1 MFGCARCVA
10 ISLAIIL
17 HCVTLLHSPLV
28 AAESGGSERYSDV
41 KILSKMIK
49 KPPTLEEG
57 HKPHISITCPE
68 NAGCTMFA
76 TILCFLLDAKLC
88 RPDHGELGYLPMWDV
103 PKTETFVHKSVF
115 TGFTSKTVLKHL
127 RRSLRVYKDDQL
139 NSIGYFEN
147 TESGTD
153 SNGNGCAPYYE
164 LHPQHCGL
172 YDVDDFN
179 ANAACTACGGGVWI
193 ESGGNPGV
201 YRNQFEAP
209 YKFTHHIVLFK
220 DPVQNFMSLSRKYW
234 CENHGGFREKWHN
247 AETTFKK
254 VASYNR
260 WQDSSNGNAD
270 AEFSAVVFVED
281 VFDPQTMTTLFERL
295 GLLKYIELEPGE
307 TTDDL
312 LELFTKKL
320 NGGVSNFKLAHPDLD
335 ITDRAAFVKFMLSKV
350 RQFPEININFLR
362 LGNYDGRKPS
372 NKPYPW
378 FCEAL
383 RHTYKLA
390 PTLFSF
396 YHPRYSDVYTSN
408 ISDEEAG
415 VKCDVRSLAD
425 GMKQIKGCK
434 GHVLPDGT
442 PNAYKLHKFSYGNS
456 SVEKWLRC
464 EGGCVCCS
472 STTLV

>member
-312 LELFTKKL
+312 LELFTHKFTSAVKTHQRSHPELSNYWAFNSLMFSNLKTFPTISSKL
-320 NGGVSNFKLAHPDLD
+320 V
-335 ITDRAAFVKFMLSKV
+335 
-350 RQFPEININFLR
+350 Q
-362 LGNYDGRKPS
+362 LGNYNGQKPT
-372 NKPYPW
+372 NKLYPF
-378 FCEAL
+378 FCEAML
-383 RHTYKLA
+383 RTHKFAPKL
-390 PTLFSF
+390 FEF
-396 YHPRYSDVYTSN
+396 YHPKWAAVFALN
-408 ISDEEAG
+408 ITQVDAG
-415 VKCDVRSLAD
+415 VTCDRRPMVKTLTELRMCGGKRQSNGSFD
-425 GMKQIKGCK
+425 
-434 GHVLPDGT
+434 V
-442 PNAYKLHKFSYGNS
+442 HK
-456 SVEKWLRC
+456 VEKEGFYNVSAWSKKKWIKCR
-464 EGGCVCCS
+464 GGCVCCS
-472 STTLV
+472 

>member
-1 MFGCARCVA
+1 MGTYLTLTKLLVA
-10 ISLAIIL
+10 IF
-17 HCVTLLHSPLV
+17 LV
-28 AAESGGSERYSDV
+28 SGNIGAFETERYAYSDV

-57 HKPHISITCPE
+57 HKPHIAITCPE
-68 NAGCTMFA
+68 NSGCTMFA

-88 RPDHGELGYLPMWDV
+88 RPDYSEEGYLPMWDV

-234 CENHGGFREKWHN
+234 CENHGGFREKWRTT
-247 AETTFKK
+247 ETTFKK
-254 VASYNR
+254 VASRSR
-260 WQDSSNGNAD
+260 WQDSSTENVD
-270 AEFSAVVFVED
+270 AEFSAMVFVED
-281 VFDPQTMTTLFERL
+281 IYKPRRMTTLFERL

-312 LELFTKKL
+312 LELFTNK
-320 NGGVSNFKLAHPDLD
+320 FKSAVNTLKGSYPNLSSASALESLIMTSLKQYPL
-335 ITDRAAFVKFMLSKV
+335 INRRFV
-350 RQFPEININFLR
+350 QI
-362 LGNYDGRKPS
+362 GNYNGRKPS
-372 NKPYPW
+372 NRLYPF
-378 FCEAL
+378 FCEGAH
-383 RHTYKLA
+383 HTYKLA
-390 PTLFSF
+390 PKLFEF
-396 YHPRYSDVYTSN
+396 YHSEWVAVFALNFTQ
-408 ISDEEAG
+408 EEAG
-415 VKCDVRSLAD
+415 LTCDTRPMAAAFAELGVCNGRAKSD
-425 GMKQIKGCK
+425 GSYDVHKVPKDGFYNSFSWKQKTW
-434 GHVLPDGT
+434 V
-442 PNAYKLHKFSYGNS
+442 
-456 SVEKWLRC
+456 RC
-464 EGGCVCCS
+464 EGGCVCCF
-472 STTLV
+472 